1 MQDGED
7 VLETC
12 HNVMDDLWKM
22 EEWLYPQKRMVH
34 LMDVTAHSI
43 TRFVQAKIHNVD
55 LWASPYQELEETLQ
69 QVRIETQQNLLKTEV
84 QGPKYSFKAY

>member
-7 VLETC
+7 VLKTC

-84 QGPKYSFKAY
+84 QGPKYPL